1 MSGAEQGLWAQSCVE
16 AVQAPPLEGD
26 VGADL
31 VVIGG
36 GFTGVS
42 AALHAAQTGAGVRLL
57 EARDIGHG
65 GSGRNVGLVNAGLW
79 SPPDEIRAQMGQSAG
94 DRLIAALAGAPEL
107 VFSLIGQH
115 GIACEPVRAGTLHCA
130 HSAAGMADLRRRF
143 TQLRASGAPVEL
155 LPHDDAVRRI
165 GSEAYHGALFDPR
178 AGTVQP
184 LAYARGLARAAAA
197 AGAHLHGQSPAQAV
211 RREAGLWHVETP
223 GGTVR
228 ARALLLATNAYH
240 LGCAGLPA
248 PSYTAV
254 HFFQLATAPLPE
266 ALRAQILPAG
276 EGGWDTG
283 LIMTSFRMDAAG
295 RLVIGAMGD
304 LGHPGGALHRGWAG
318 RALARLFPA
327 LAGQALE
334 QAWCGRIAMT
344 ADHLPKVVRLGAA
357 GLSVFGYSGRG
368 IGPGTLFGRDLAAAL
383 LSDDEGQLPV
393 PVIAGYGERF
403 TGLRQA
409 FFESGAALTHL
420 LGARR

>member
-1 MSGAEQGLWAQSCVE
+1 MSGAEQGLWAQSSAE
-16 AVQAPPLEGD
+16 AVQAPPMSGD

-42 AALHAAQTGAGVRLL
+42 AALHAAQAGAEVRLL
-57 EARDIGHG
+57 EACEIGHG

-79 SPPDEIRAQMGQSAG
+79 SPPDEIRAHMGQAAG

-143 TQLRASGAPVEL
+143 TQLRDSGAPVEL
-155 LPHDDAVRRI
+155 LPRDDAVRRI

-184 LAYARGLARAAAA
+184 LAYAQGLARAAGT
-197 AGAHLHGQSPAQAV
+197 AGAALHGQSPALRV
-211 RREAGLWHVETP
+211 RREAGLWHVDTP

-228 ARALLLATNAYH
+228 AKALLLATNAYH
-240 LGCAGLPA
+240 FGCAGLPA
-248 PSYTAV
+248 PSYTPV

-266 ALRAQILPAG
+266 TLRAQILPGG

-304 LGHPGGALHRGWAG
+304 LGHAGGGLHRGWAG

-327 LAGQALE
+327 LSGQALE

-344 ADHLPKVVRLGAA
+344 ADHLPKVVRPGEGA
-357 GLSVFGYSGRG
+357 LSVFGYSGRG
-368 IGPGTLFGRDLAAAL
+368 IAPGTLFGRALAHAL
-383 LSDDEGQLPV
+383 LSGDESGLPV
-393 PVIAGYGERF
+393 PVRDTYGERF

-409 FFESGAALTHL
+409 VFETGAVLRHL
-420 LGARR
+420 VGARR

>member
-1 MSGAEQGLWAQSCVE
+1 MSGAEQGLWAQSCAE
-16 AVQAPPLEGD
+16 TVQAPPLSGD

-42 AALHAAQTGAGVRLL
+42 AALHAAQAGAEVRLL
-57 EARDIGHG
+57 EAREIGHG

-79 SPPDEIRAQMGQSAG
+79 SPPDEIRAQMGAAAG

-107 VFSLIGQH
+107 VFALIGQH

-143 TQLRASGAPVEL
+143 TQLRDSGAPVEL
-155 LPHDDAVRRI
+155 LQRDDAVRRI
-165 GSEAYHGALFDPR
+165 GSAAYHGALFDPR

-184 LAYARGLARAAAA
+184 LAYARGLARAAVT
-197 AGAHLHGQSPAQAV
+197 AGAALHGQSPAQAV
-211 RREAGLWHVETP
+211 RRDAGLWHVDTP

-248 PSYTAV
+248 PSYTPV
-254 HFFQLATAPLPE
+254 HFFQLTTAPLPE
-266 ALRAQILPAG
+266 ALRADLLPGG

-304 LGHPGGALHRGWAG
+304 LGHAGSGLHRGWAG

-327 LAGQALE
+327 LAGQPLE
-334 QAWCGRIAMT
+334 HAWCGRIAMT
-344 ADHLPKVVRLGAA
+344 ADHLPKLVRLGAGA
-357 GLSVFGYSGRG
+357 LSVFGYSGRG
-368 IGPGTLFGRDLAAAL
+368 IGPGTLFGRDLAGAL
-383 LSDDEGQLPV
+383 LSGDEGGLPV
-393 PVIAGYGERF
+393 PVSDAYAERF

-409 FFESGAALTHL
+409 VFETGAVLRHL
-420 LGARR
+420 VGARR